1 MVSLVNRLNGP
12 DCVFSGK
19 AARPVTEAEEAHVV
33 LAVLCAFLVGGV
45 AVTLHALSVT
55 AAGL

>member
-1 MVSLVNRLNGP
+1 MEGKSLAAP
-12 DCVFSGK
+12 ACVFSGK

-45 AVTLHALSVT
+45 ALTLHALSVT
-55 AAGL
+55 AAGP